1 MKSTKKSIFIVSLV
15 LLTYGFLA
23 LSCATTE
30 YLEKG
35 NVAFEEDMNQKKA
48 MDAIVYVL
56 SERGFN
62 IQMINES
69 FGLIESDWK
78 QTSDMADNI
87 GTTILVGTLTGSNT
101 YYYTFLKLSFR
112 VTDTGYTVTPLYK
125 QENQKSNNLINSST
139 TSGNTSPVK
148 TSAEAK
154 LAMEIVDEINSM
166 LKIKGSINWQEIKK

>member
-1 MKSTKKSIFIVSLV
+1 MKSTKKSILITSLL
-15 LLTYGFLA
+15 LLTYAISA

-30 YLEKG
+30 YLQKG
-35 NVAFEEDMNQKKA
+35 NVSFEDDINQKKA

-62 IQMINES
+62 IQMVNES

-101 YYYTFLKLSFR
+101 YYYKFLKLNFR

-125 QENQKSNNLINSST
+125 QENQKSNNLVNSST

-148 TSAEAK
+148 TSPEAK

-166 LKIKGSINWQEIKK
+166 LKIKGAINWQEIKK

>member
-1 MKSTKKSIFIVSLV
+1 MV
-15 LLTYGFLA
+15 
-23 LSCATTE
+23 
-30 YLEKG
+30 
-35 NVAFEEDMNQKKA
+35 
-48 MDAIVYVL
+48 
-56 SERGFN
+56 
-62 IQMINES
+62 NES

-101 YYYTFLKLSFR
+101 YYYKFLKLNFR

-125 QENQKSNNLINSST
+125 QENQKSNNLVNSST

-148 TSAEAK
+148 TSPEAK

-166 LKIKGSINWQEIKK
+166 LKIKGAINWQEIKK